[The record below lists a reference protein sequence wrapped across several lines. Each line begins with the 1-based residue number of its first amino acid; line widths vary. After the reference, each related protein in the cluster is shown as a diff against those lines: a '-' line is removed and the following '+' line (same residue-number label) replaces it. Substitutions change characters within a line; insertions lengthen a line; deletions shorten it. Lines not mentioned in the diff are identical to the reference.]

1 MDEGNYTDISD
12 PIWKDEAFP
21 HFFRNENYIA
31 ELEDKLKKSAISLK
45 KMKSPNDYQD
55 LIISEV
61 YDNSIIEG
69 IKLSRDTIKKSIIG
83 NIVGSKKSRE
93 RSALDLL
100 MLAVANKS
108 QPLTNDII
116 KTMHRILFNDSKA
129 GQYNGDLKIV
139 KETSYGVGE
148 IVDRGLPKEQVNK
161 GMDDFVKFYNQSAP
175 STPLFNAARAH
186 LHFEKIHPFFD
197 GNGRVGRAIMNMRLM
212 KDLGLQVPIAI
223 SRAIKNNS
231 DHYYQSFEGKS
242 LDLTERL
249 KTYSDIIEEGIQET
263 LRMANIT
270 QLRNHG
276 DTAGM
281 NQRQTKAFER
291 LCFYELEDGFKGKF
305 TNETYQRMAHMSDQK
320 KTATRD
326 LQDLVKKNI
335 LSMYGTKG
343 GAHYT
348 LNLSTISPN

>member
-31 ELEDKLKKSAISLK
+31 KLEEKLKKSALRLEKI
-45 KMKSPNDYQD
+45 KSPHDFQD
-55 LIISEV
+55 LIVSEV

-69 IKLSRDTIKKSIIG
+69 IKLSRDTIKKSLLG
-83 NIVGSKKSRE
+83 NIAGSKKSRE
-93 RSALDLL
+93 QSALDLL
-100 MLAVANKS
+100 ILAVDNKS
-108 QPLTNDII
+108 STLSNDLI
-116 KTMHRILFNDSKA
+116 KTMHRTLFNDDSKS
-129 GQYNGDLKIV
+129 GEYHGDLKIV

-148 IVDRGLPKEQVNK
+148 IVDRGLPKNRVAE
-161 GMDDFVKFYNQSAP
+161 GMDDFVRFYNESDP
-175 STPLFNAARAH
+175 STPLFNAVKAH

-212 KDLGLQVPIAI
+212 KDLGLEIPIAI

-231 DHYYQSFEGKS
+231 DAYYHSFEGKS

-249 KTYSDIIEEGIQET
+249 KTYSNIIEEGIEET
-263 LRMANIT
+263 IRMASIT
-270 QLRNHG
+270 LLRNHAYS
-276 DTAGM
+276 AGM
-281 NQRQTKAFER
+281 NTRQTKVLER

-305 TNETYQRMAHMSDQK
+305 TNETYQKMAQMSDQH
-320 KTATRD
+320 KTASRD
-326 LQDLVKKNI
+326 LKDLVTKKI
-335 LSMYGTKG
+335 LLAQGTKG

-348 LNLSTISPN
+348 LSLPT

>member
-21 HFFRNENYIA
+21 HFFRNEDYIA
-31 ELEDKLKKSAISLK
+31 QLEEKLKQSALSLK
-45 KMKSPNDYQD
+45 KMQSPDDYQD

-69 IKLSRDTIKKSIIG
+69 IKLSRDTIKKSLIG

-100 MLAVANKS
+100 NLAVDNQS
-108 QPLTNDII
+108 NSLSNDII
-116 KTMHRILFNDSKA
+116 KTMHRTLFNDSKA
-129 GQYNGDLKIV
+129 GQYSGDLKIV

-148 IVDRGLPKEQVNK
+148 IVDRGLPKERVAE
-161 GMDDFVKFYNQSAP
+161 GMDDFVKFYNRSDP
-175 STPLFNAARAH
+175 STPLFNALRAH
-186 LHFEKIHPFFD
+186 IHFEKIHPFFD

-212 KDLGLQVPIAI
+212 KDLGLKVPIAI

-231 DHYYQSFEGKS
+231 DAYYQSFEGKS

-249 KTYSDIIEEGIQET
+249 KTYSHIIEEGIQET
-263 LRMANIT
+263 LRMAMIT
-270 QLRNHG
+270 QLRNRAY
-276 DTAGM
+276 TTGM
-281 NQRQTKAFER
+281 NERQTKVLER

-305 TNETYQRMAHMSDQK
+305 TNETYQKMAQMSDQK

-326 LQDLVKKNI
+326 LQDLVRKNI
-335 LSMYGTKG
+335 LRAKGTRG

-348 LNLSTISPN
+348 LNLAD